1 MVLTFVHFAFGLGL
15 TLLQDFVPMK
25 IVFFVGEAAFN
36 ANQSPAAGCHTS
48 FLNVAAFIALLHFH
62 RSPAEI

>member
-1 MVLTFVHFAFGLGL
+1 MVLTFVHFAVGLGL

-25 IVFFVGEAAFN
+25 IVLFVGEAAFN
-36 ANQSPAAGCHTS
+36 ANQSSVVGCHAS

-62 RSPAEI
+62 RSLVEI